1 MLELAELFLL
11 ATTTCSIAWGRTVH
25 TPMASLPESNPSCI
39 GARVVIVEMESLH
52 GGEST

>member
-1 MLELAELFLL
+1 MLGLAELFLL
-11 ATTTCSIAWGRTVH
+11 ATWGRTVH
-25 TPMASLPESNPSCI
+25 TPMASLPESNPPCI